1 MMMNTHQQAAL
12 NAVVSGGNVVVN
24 AGPGTGKTFLLSGV
38 AHANQGRPII
48 NFCFNRNTKLQA
60 DERMPS
66 WVKNY
71 TFHGAAY
78 GQVGKYYQ
86 KQLNTKLSPR
96 VIASHFDCDEK
107 EATVVKYTIRKFST
121 SDSNCITGWNVP
133 FESFKGKP
141 KPEQEQYKEQIVT
154 LSRRVW
160 NECMMK
166 KNPKFGVEHDMY
178 LKLWEMEGA
187 RVSGRFEIVMVDES
201 QDMVPVNIS
210 SLRKIYG
217 QRICVGD
224 TRQELYA
231 FRHSEDVRKSMQFD
245 HELHLVES
253 KRFGQAIADVANQV
267 QVLLPDTY
275 PPIIGAGGESKVMNG
290 QPKGQYAV
298 LCRSNLGLLSE
309 AIKAIDAGQSIHVIG
324 SLTESIMLME
334 SAWYLFLGESRKVIH
349 PSLRMA
355 GDWET
360 LVELAKEDQ
369 EFAMAVKRVE
379 EFRGQIPFICE
390 KVKMAGET
398 SRQRADVILSTVH
411 KCVHPDTLVETPNG
425 LMKIS
430 DIPNEGEIATPLG
443 ITSSYHDL
451 FTREESDTLAITTK
465 RGYQIEITT
474 DHGMTVWDGGEHVRK
489 NGSELEVGDWLRV
502 RVGMTCDVKE
512 NPRLPAFNEALD
524 VRSVVH
530 RLPETMNESFAEFLG
545 LMVADGTI
553 YNRGFKLLKRD
564 RDVVDR
570 FSDLVYKLFCYEAK
584 FFENEGTPGYDVG
597 SIHIATWLKRSFNGL
612 CPNSKAIPDIILRSP
627 LRIQAAFLKGLF
639 EDGTVNIKAGQ
650 VDHIHFDSKFESLAR
665 TVQTI

>member
-1 MMMNTHQQAAL
+1 MQMNTHQQAVL
-12 NAVVSGGNVVVN
+12 NAVTSGGHVVVN
-24 AGPGTGKTFLLSGV
+24 AGPGTGKTFTLAGV
-38 AHANQGRPII
+38 ANSNQGRPII

-60 DERMPS
+60 DEKMPS
-66 WVKNY
+66 WTKNY

-96 VIASHFDCDEK
+96 VIADHFNCDEK
-107 EATVVKYTIRKFST
+107 DATVVKYTIRKFAT

-178 LKLWEMEGA
+178 LKLWEIEGA

-210 SLRKIYG
+210 ALRKIYG

-231 FRHSEDVRKSMQFD
+231 FRQSEDVRKSMQFD

-267 QVLLPDTY
+267 QVLLPETY
-275 PPIIGAGGESKVMNG
+275 PPIIGAGGESKVLMSG
-290 QPKGQYAV
+290 TPKGQYVV
-298 LCRSNLGLLSE
+298 LCRSNLGLLGE

-324 SLTESIMLME
+324 SLTESILLME
-334 SAWYLFLGESRKVIH
+334 SAWYLFLGETRKVIH

-390 KVKMAGET
+390 KVKMSGET
-398 SRQRADVILSTVH
+398 SRQRAEVILSTVH
-411 KCVHPDTLVETPNG
+411 KFKGDEHDIIKLGDDFPDLV
-425 LMKIS
+425 
-430 DIPNEGEIATPLG
+430 
-443 ITSSYHDL
+443 
-451 FTREESDTLAITTK
+451 
-465 RGYQIEITT
+465 
-474 DHGMTVWDGGEHVRK
+474 
-489 NGSELEVGDWLRV
+489 
-502 RVGMTCDVKE
+502 
-512 NPRLPAFNEALD
+512 
-524 VRSVVH
+524 
-530 RLPETMNESFAEFLG
+530 
-545 LMVADGTI
+545 
-553 YNRGFKLLKRD
+553 
-564 RDVVDR
+564 R
-570 FSDLVYKLFCYEAK
+570 FSKKERRYVPLTSEICCFFVAVTRAK
-584 FFENEGTPGYDVG
+584 RELYANTTI
-597 SIHIATWLKRSFNGL
+597 SQLSTWKEWIS
-612 CPNSKAIPDIILRSP
+612 
-627 LRIQAAFLKGLF
+627 
-639 EDGTVNIKAGQ
+639 
-650 VDHIHFDSKFESLAR
+650 
-665 TVQTI
+665 